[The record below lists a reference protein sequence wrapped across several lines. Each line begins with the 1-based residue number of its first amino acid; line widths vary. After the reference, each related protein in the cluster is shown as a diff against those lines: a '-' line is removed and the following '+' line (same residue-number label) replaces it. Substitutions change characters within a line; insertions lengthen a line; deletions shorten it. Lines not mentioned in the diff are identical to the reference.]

1 MYAPRRSE
9 ITIASG
15 DFFRPLLSEMGRLQ
29 DGGGSSSSGGS
40 SSEVAPAFEFLV
52 HLPRAPPPLPLPLAA
67 FPGSIAQ
74 QRAQQAERFAQ
85 DQARA
90 HAAYDAG
97 ESPYFEFFK
106 LRAKGQ
112 QIFLTN
118 MLIET
123 SKSSASASA
132 SSASSA
138 SSSSSSKWT
147 LFLLPCLADL
157 PVDQRRHH
165 HHHMHDAV
173 IFRAFVC
180 DFARLAAATLCGY
193 ALPPLRARRLHVV
206 LDLDNTLMVS
216 GTRVS
221 TTMCSAVSIK
231 Q

>member
-1 MYAPRRSE
+1 
-9 ITIASG
+9 
-15 DFFRPLLSEMGRLQ
+15 MGRLQ
-29 DGGGSSSSGGS
+29 DGGGGSSGGGP
-40 SSEVAPAFEFLV
+40 SSEITPAFEFLA

-67 FPGSIAQ
+67 FSGSIAQ

-90 HAAYDAG
+90 HAAQDAG

-118 MLIET
+118 MLIESS
-123 SKSSASASA
+123 SKSPTSASASA
-132 SSASSA
+132 A
-138 SSSSSSKWT
+138 SSSPSKWT

-157 PVDQRRHH
+157 PADQRRHH

-180 DFARLAAATLCGY
+180 DFGRLAAASLRGY
-193 ALPPLRARRLHVV
+193 ALPPLRAQRLHAV

-216 GTRVS
+216 GAHR
-221 TTMCSAVSIK
+221 C
-231 Q
+231 